1 MSSPSNFATPS
12 QTQTRTKAPNTSQS
26 PSASKGIP
34 SPVDVAE
41 VVSLQFRNIPM
52 TGSFPFSES
61 TVGSAL
67 RQALACY
74 LSTPT
79 SSLAVGSVLIDSVQL
94 ASTGALLGERFKPG
108 QAANLAPARPGCL
121 APSLS
126 PPARR
131 LTEELIDAATPAA
144 VPAGG
149 RGLQATNEPLP
160 SPRSDLVVNV
170 VLTVTMPARD
180 GAFANSQ
187 RRDLILAA
195 KETPEGRAALS
206 RFLLVCGFYDALA
219 AYDPGMPVTALAD
232 AGTFVAAT
240 WVQPSS
246 APVSSPTQM
255 LTPPI
260 SSPARNSTNSTY
272 ATPSPLLATP
282 TQTPAFNCGSLSA
295 GSGFFRFF
303 PRMDLVGILISADVY
318 NAPIETA
325 CNVACCNL
333 GALCHGYSFD
343 ASLGRITGRSVCSL
357 YSNITQLIP
366 NSNVVS
372 GISTSV
378 L

>member
-12 QTQTRTKAPNTSQS
+12 QTQTRTKPPNTSQS

-79 SSLAVGSVLIDSVQL
+79 SSLAVGSVLIDSVKL
-94 ASTGALLGERFKPG
+94 ASTGSLLGERFKPG
-108 QAANLAPARPGCL
+108 QAANLPPARPGCL
-121 APSLS
+121 APSIA

-131 LTEELIDAATPAA
+131 LAEELTDAAA
-144 VPAGG
+144 AGG
-149 RGLQATNEPLP
+149 RALQDATEPQP

-170 VLTVTMPARD
+170 ELAVTLPARD
-180 GAFANSQ
+180 GAFANSV
-187 RRDLILAA
+187 RRELILAA

-240 WVQPSS
+240 QVQPST
-246 APVSSPTQM
+246 APPPAAGGGGSNIAAVAGGITAAVIVLAVLGGGFYYLKLQQANDPAAQLHNQASFAKAPKAEPIEM
-255 LTPPI
+255 GAGLT
-260 SSPARNSTNSTY
+260 
-272 ATPSPLLATP
+272 
-282 TQTPAFNCGSLSA
+282 GA
-295 GSGFFRFF
+295 GSRQATVFR
-303 PRMDLVGILISADVY
+303 SADGGRQAHDPSAMGGGM
-318 NAPIETA
+318 NPA
-325 CNVACCNL
+325 
-333 GALCHGYSFD
+333 YSW
-343 ASLGRITGRSVCSL
+343 
-357 YSNITQLIP
+357 QKK
-366 NSNVVS
+366 
-372 GISTSV
+372 
-378 L
+378 